1 MNQPTIAGK
10 TPPSLR
16 ASRLKLLLI
25 VGIFMAPILAAG
37 VLTFSGWQPEGKA
50 NGVAITPQRNFADEH
65 LRVALSHG
73 GDWAWRASEPKLTLI
88 ALAGPGCA
96 VQCVDTLTKMA
107 AARITLNQNA
117 DRLRLLYVGA
127 PPQGD
132 AAVAMQHYWQVGSD
146 TEDKLASFRPGTPDS
161 VSALLVESNG
171 TALSL
176 YPSGFDP
183 TGLRKDLQK
192 VIR

>member
-1 MNQPTIAGK
+1 MNQPSASGK
-10 TPPSLR
+10 TQPSLR

-37 VLTFSGWQPEGKA
+37 VLTFTGWQPEGKA
-50 NGVAITPQRNFADEH
+50 NGLPITPQRNFANEH
-65 LRVALSHG
+65 LRVTLSQG
-73 GDWAWRASEPKLTLI
+73 GEWAWRASEPKLTLI

-96 VQCVDTLTKMA
+96 TQCVDALTKMA
-107 AARITLNQNA
+107 AARVTLNQNA
-117 DRLRLLYVGA
+117 DRLRLLYIGA
-127 PPQGD
+127 PPAGD
-132 AAVAMQHYWQVGSD
+132 VDIAMQHYWQLGSD
-146 TEDKLASFRPGTPDS
+146 AEDKLAAFRPSEPDS

-176 YPSGFDP
+176 YPAGFDP

>member
-1 MNQPTIAGK
+1 MNRDSTSEKTQPG
-10 TPPSLR
+10 LR

-50 NGVAITPQRNFADEH
+50 NGLPITPQRNFADEH
-65 LRVALSHG
+65 LRVTLSQG
-73 GDWAWRASEPKLTLI
+73 GEWAWRASEPKLTLI
-88 ALAGPGCA
+88 ALAGPDCA
-96 VQCVDTLTKMA
+96 TQCVDTLTKMA

-117 DRLRLLYVGA
+117 DRLRLLYIGV
-127 PPQGD
+127 PPKGD
-132 AAVAMQHYWQVGSD
+132 ADAAMQHYWQLGSD
-146 TEDKLASFRPGTPDS
+146 AEGKLAAFRPSAPDS

-176 YPSGFDP
+176 YPAGFDP

>member
-1 MNQPTIAGK
+1 MNQHAASGK
-10 TPPSLR
+10 TPPNLR

-50 NGVAITPQRNFADEH
+50 NGLAITPQRNFADEH
-65 LRVALSHG
+65 LRVALSQG
-73 GDWAWRASEPKLTLI
+73 GEWAWRASEPKLTLI

-96 VQCVDTLTKMA
+96 ARCVDTLTKMA
-107 AARITLNQNA
+107 AARITLNQNT
-117 DRLRLLYVGA
+117 DRLRLLYIGT
-127 PPQGD
+127 PPAGE
-132 AAVAMQHYWQVGSD
+132 AAVAMQHYWQLGSD
-146 TEDKLASFRPGTPDS
+146 AEDKFAAFRPGTPDS

-176 YPSGFDP
+176 YPAGFDP

>member
-1 MNQPTIAGK
+1 MNQHSASGK
-10 TPPSLR
+10 TPPNLR

-50 NGVAITPQRNFADEH
+50 NGLAITPQRNFADER
-65 LRVALSHG
+65 LRVTLSQG
-73 GDWAWRASEPKLTLI
+73 GEWAWRASEPKLTLI

-96 VQCVDTLTKMA
+96 TQCVDTLTKMA

-117 DRLRLLYVGA
+117 DRLRLLYIGT
-127 PPQGD
+127 PPEGE
-132 AAVAMQHYWQVGSD
+132 AAIAMQHYWQLGSD
-146 TEDKLASFRPGTPDS
+146 TENKLAAFRPATLDS

-176 YPSGFDP
+176 YRVGFDP

>member
-1 MNQPTIAGK
+1 MNQHATSGK
-10 TPPSLR
+10 TQPSLR

-37 VLTFSGWQPEGKA
+37 VLTFTGWQPEGKA

-65 LRVALSHG
+65 LRVVLSQG
-73 GDWAWRASEPKLTLI
+73 GEWAWRASEPKLTLI

-96 VQCVDTLTKMA
+96 AQCVDTLTKMA

-117 DRLRLLYVGA
+117 DRLRLLFIGT

-132 AAVAMQHYWQVGSD
+132 AATAMQHYWQLGSD
-146 TEDKLASFRPGTPDS
+146 AEDKLSSFRPGTSDS

-176 YPSGFDP
+176 YPAGFDP